1 MHIKYTREYGPIW
14 SPEEILGSEDGDLDK
29 VIRGVGYTDGFL
41 VGNPDVASIE
51 LFNRSKDGAEFAVI
65 AVVILGQAVDIY
77 AFPTNEDAWD
87 YLQKFVPTVKAMC
100 ELSQMEFN

>member
-1 MHIKYTREYGPIW
+1 MHTKYTIKYGPVW
-14 SPEEILGSEDGDLDK
+14 SPEEILGSEDGDLEDI
-29 VIRGVGYTDGFL
+29 IRSNGYTNGFL
-41 VGNPDVASIE
+41 IGNPDVASIE
-51 LFNRSKDGAEFAVI
+51 LFNRSKAGAEFAVI
-65 AVVILGQAVDIY
+65 AVVILGEAVDTY